1 MEGTR
6 DWTSEEGDWHIDMNG
21 LEIRLQ
27 DPVAQAG
34 QIVLTDPEG
43 RTLTLEHERLDER
56 TIRITLEGTRE
67 PLVFDINQLGIP
79 TEVEES

>member
-6 DWTSEEGDWHIDMNG
+6 DWTTDAGDWHIDMTD

-34 QIVLTDPEG
+34 IISLTNPEG
-43 RTLTLEHERLDER
+43 RALSLIHERIDDR

-79 TEVEES
+79 TEVDEN